1 MRHFWF
7 IVLVLC
13 VSGISFPDW
22 PAAASGACQD
32 KVKIFSEIAASASQV
47 KTLSS
52 DFTQEKHL
60 SMLDKVLTS
69 KGRFFYKRHNR
80 LRWELNDPVVSGF
93 TVNGKYA
100 ARWDAQTEI
109 PQTFNVKRVPFIKL
123 FSDQV
128 FSWAKA
134 DFTRLQK
141 QYRIQVLGVEPV
153 DLKLDPKSARE
164 KKYLDHLRIVF
175 ATDASHVSTVE
186 VHEPDGDFTAIRF
199 FNTQINAALPDSLF
213 GPKKPDSRGADRNG
227 RPGR

>member
-1 MRHFWF
+1 MRHFGF

-13 VSGISFPDW
+13 VSGFSFPGW
-22 PAAASGACQD
+22 PAAASGDRQD
-32 KVKIFSEIAASASQV
+32 NAKIFSEIAASASQV
-47 KTLSS
+47 ETLSS

-60 SMLDKVLTS
+60 SMLEKVLTS
-69 KGRFFYKRHNR
+69 KGRFFYKRDNR

-93 TVNGKYA
+93 AVNGKYA
-100 ARWDAQTEI
+100 ARWDAQTKI
-109 PQTFNVKRVPFIKL
+109 PQTFNVNRVPFIKI

-134 DFTRLQK
+134 DFKRLQK
-141 QYRIQVLGVEPV
+141 QYRIQVLGDEPV

-175 ATDASHVSTVE
+175 AADASHVRTVE

-199 FNTQINAALPDSLF
+199 FNTQINAPLPDSLF
-213 GPKKPDSRGADRNG
+213 GQKKPDSRGQDRDEQL
-227 RPGR
+227 RR

>member
-7 IVLVLC
+7 IFLVLC
-13 VSGISFPDW
+13 VSGMSFPGR
-22 PAAASGACQD
+22 PAAASEAHRD
-32 KVKIFSEIAASASQV
+32 KAKIFTEIAASASRV

-69 KGRFFYKRHNR
+69 QGRFFYKRDNR

-93 TVNGKYA
+93 AVNGTYA

-109 PQTFNVKRVPFIKL
+109 PQSVNVNRVPFLKI

-134 DFTRLQK
+134 DFKRLQK
-141 QYRIQVLGVEPV
+141 QYHIQVIGENPV

-175 ATDASHVSTVE
+175 ATDASHVRTVE

-199 FNTQINAALPDSLF
+199 INTQINAPLPDSLF
-213 GPKKPDSRGADRNG
+213 GPKQPDSQGQASDEHLRR
-227 RPGR
+227 